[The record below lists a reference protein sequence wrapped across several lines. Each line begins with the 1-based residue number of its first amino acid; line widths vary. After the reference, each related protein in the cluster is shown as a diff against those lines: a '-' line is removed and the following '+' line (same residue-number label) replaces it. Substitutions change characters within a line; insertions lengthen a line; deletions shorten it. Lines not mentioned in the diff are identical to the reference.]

1 MKVDNDWHQE
11 GEDEDEQEEEEEKGH
26 DGRQSVHQSYHKI
39 AKGRPV
45 SERTGLDKLV
55 RLSKYLKQTSSGK
68 LVC

>member
-45 SERTGLDKLV
+45 SEKEF
-55 RLSKYLKQTSSGK
+55 KI
-68 LVC
+68 C